1 MANTVSLLSYA
12 NTFGDWVVTTN
23 FLTQQNNNFVANNYV
38 KSTGTLYLNDPTLGL
53 QVANGAIFAGSMQV
67 QGLGSSA
74 FIQNTLSVGGLST
87 FSNTTQSITTLGPVT
102 AGGQLSATGSN
113 TSLYVANN
121 ATVNGILTVSQNTNV
136 TGALTVFGPTSISGV
151 TAVSNTFSTTG
162 AVSFGSTGA
171 FTGTVTAPSFTAS
184 TSMATQ
190 YLSVSN
196 PAGATV
202 NGSSII
208 TAATYNT
215 YAPSLTGTGASGTW
229 PINITGNAAG
239 SANSATNVTGGSVF
253 AANVTSTG
261 AVSGTTGT
269 FSGQIQQYG
278 DIGVTGA
285 PNIGIR
291 GSSAGA
297 LSFYDVKDPD
307 SSIYNYT
314 MKMDGGFITFGY
326 STTNSAYDYGTTKFT
341 FDSAGNFTAVSNITA
356 YSDERLKKNWKNL
369 STDFVE
375 QLSKVKNG
383 VYDRI
388 DEDVTQVGVSAQ
400 SLQQVMPEAVM
411 EDKEGTLS
419 VAYGN
424 AALAAAVELSKEII
438 KLRAEIEE
446 LKKK

>member
-23 FLTQQNNNFVANNYV
+23 FLAQQNNNFVANNYV

-53 QVANGAIFAGSMQV
+53 QVANAAIFAGSMQV

-74 FIQNTLSVGGLST
+74 SIQNTLSVGGLAT

-102 AGGQLSATGSN
+102 TGGQLSATGSGVG
-113 TSLYVANN
+113 LYVANN

-136 TGALTVFGPTSISGV
+136 TGALTVFGAINLNGV
-151 TAVSNTFSTTG
+151 TSVSNTFSTTG
-162 AVSFGSTGA
+162 AATFGSTGA
-171 FTGTVTAPSFTAS
+171 FTGAVTAPSFTAA

-229 PINITGNAAG
+229 PISITGNASG
-239 SANSATNVTGGSVF
+239 TANAATNVTGGSVF

-261 AVSGTTGT
+261 VISGTQLTTSSGSTAQFGGSAVTGVYFDAT
-269 FSGQIQQYG
+269 NVAVRAPTTGSVFLQSASGTSTYSIFGSSGQTL
-278 DIGVTGA
+278 TGA
-285 PNIGIR
+285 
-291 GSSAGA
+291 
-297 LSFYDVKDPD
+297 L
-307 SSIYNYT
+307 
-314 MKMDGGFITFGY
+314 
-326 STTNSAYDYGTTKFT
+326 
-341 FDSAGNFTAVSNITA
+341 TATGNITA
-356 YSDERLKKNWKNL
+356 YYSDERLKKKL
-369 STDFVE
+369 GLIEKPLDKLMT
-375 QLSKVKNG
+375 LNG
-383 VYDRI
+383 FYYEANEIAQALGYKPKR
-388 DEDVTQVGVSAQ
+388 EVGLSAQ
-400 SLQQVMPEAVM
+400 EVQAILPEIVSPAPIDPQYLTIDYERLVPLLI
-411 EDKEGTLS
+411 ESIKEL
-419 VAYGN
+419 
-424 AALAAAVELSKEII
+424 K
-438 KLRAEIEE
+438 AEIDE